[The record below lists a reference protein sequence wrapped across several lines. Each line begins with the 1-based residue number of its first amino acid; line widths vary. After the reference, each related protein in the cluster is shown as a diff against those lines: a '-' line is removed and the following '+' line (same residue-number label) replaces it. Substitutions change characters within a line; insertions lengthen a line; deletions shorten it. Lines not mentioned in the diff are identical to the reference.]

1 MKKFFNFLLK
11 NFPKIFGIG
20 FSIFAIYKDL
30 WGGGNPQNAIAWVAA
45 LLIWCL
51 IAKTDSDIERSR
63 AIKRRLDILARVLLP
78 EFCKGNYAIK
88 QYEEILKEEDITF
101 NDLQEE
107 NFLEENK

>member
-1 MKKFFNFLLK
+1 MKKLFNFLLK
-11 NFPKIFGIG
+11 NFSKIFGIG

-63 AIKRRLDILARVLLP
+63 AIKRRLDILARVLLS

-107 NFLEENK
+107 DFPEKE